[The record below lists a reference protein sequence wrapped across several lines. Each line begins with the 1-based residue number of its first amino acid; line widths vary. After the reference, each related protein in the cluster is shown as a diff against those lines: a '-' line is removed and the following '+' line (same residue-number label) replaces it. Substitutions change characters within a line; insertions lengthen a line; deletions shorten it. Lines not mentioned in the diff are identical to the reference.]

1 MAKQH
6 RILTGQVAA
15 ITGAARGIGRA
26 TAQAFLREGM
36 KVAIGD
42 LDYATAQQTAAE
54 LGHGTV
60 AFELD
65 VTRRE
70 SVKDFLDGVEAQ
82 LGPIDILV
90 NNAGIM
96 QVGHTIWE
104 EDDATTQR
112 MIDINVNGVMYGV
125 KEIVPRMLQR
135 GRGHVVNI
143 ASTAGKGGFPG
154 GGTYCGTKHYVV
166 GLSEAL
172 RAELRG
178 TGIEVSC
185 VMPVVVNTE
194 LASGLVET
202 RGVKAVQ
209 PEDVAGE
216 IVTALQELRFD
227 VFVPRSVAGITKV
240 MNLLPRGGR
249 EGISR
254 ALKADQVLRQVDTG
268 KRAAYEL
275 RASHSE
281 PALDAGDEAKQLTP

>member
-42 LDYATAQQTAAE
+42 LDFATAQQTAKE

-60 AFELD
+60 AFQLD
-65 VTRRE
+65 VTQRA

-82 LGPIDILV
+82 LGPIDVLV

-112 MIDINVNGVMYGV
+112 MIDINVNGVMFGV
-125 KEIVPRMLQR
+125 KEVVPRMLSR

-166 GLSEAL
+166 GMSEAL

-194 LASGLVET
+194 LAAGLQDT
-202 RGVKAVQ
+202 RGVKLIQ
-209 PEDVAGE
+209 PEDVANE
-216 IVTALQELRFD
+216 IVSALKEARFD

-249 EGISR
+249 ESLSR
-254 ALKADQVLRQVDTG
+254 ALKADKVLIELDAG

-275 RASHSE
+275 RASHSD
-281 PALDAGDEAKQLTP
+281 PALEAGDETKQLTP

>member
-6 RILTGQVAA
+6 RILAGQVAA
-15 ITGAARGIGRA
+15 VTGAARGIGRA

-36 KVAIGD
+36 RVAIGD
-42 LDYATAQQTAAE
+42 LDLATAEQTAAE
-54 LGHGTV
+54 LGHG
-60 AFELD
+60 AIALPLN
-65 VTRRE
+65 VTERA
-70 SVKDFLDGVEAQ
+70 SVKDFLDQVEAR
-82 LGPIDILV
+82 LGPVDVLV

-96 QVGHTIWE
+96 QVGHRIWE

-112 MIDINVNGVMYGV
+112 MIDINVNGVMFGV
-125 KEIVPRMLQR
+125 KEVVPRMLER
-135 GRGHVVNI
+135 GRGHVVNV

-185 VMPVVVNTE
+185 VMPVVVKTE
-194 LASGLVET
+194 LASGLQET
-202 RGVKAVQ
+202 RGVKHVQ
-209 PEDVAGE
+209 PEDVANE
-216 IVTALQELRFD
+216 IVSALQEARFD

-240 MNLLPRGGR
+240 MNLLPRTGR
-249 EGISR
+249 EAMSR
-254 ALKADQVLRQVDTG
+254 ALKADQVLAQVDSG

-275 RASHSE
+275 RASHSD
-281 PALDAGDEAKQLTP
+281 PALDAAAQAKQLTP

>member
-42 LDYATAQQTAAE
+42 LDFATAQQTAKE

-60 AFELD
+60 ALQLD
-65 VTRRE
+65 VTQRA

-82 LGPIDILV
+82 LGPVDVLV

-112 MIDINVNGVMYGV
+112 MIDINVNGVMFGV
-125 KEIVPRMLQR
+125 KEIVPRMLSR

-194 LASGLVET
+194 LAAGLQDT
-202 RGVKAVQ
+202 RGVKLIQ
-209 PEDVAGE
+209 PEDVANE
-216 IVTALQELRFD
+216 IVSALKEARFD

-249 EGISR
+249 ESLSR
-254 ALKADQVLRQVDTG
+254 ALKADKVLIELDAG

-275 RASHSE
+275 RASHSD
-281 PALDAGDEAKQLTP
+281 PALEAGDETKQLTP

>member
-1 MAKQH
+1 MAKQQ
-6 RILTGQVAA
+6 RIVTGQVAA

-42 LDYATAQQTAAE
+42 LDFATAQQTAKD

-60 AFELD
+60 TFQLD
-65 VTRRE
+65 VTQRA

-82 LGPIDILV
+82 LGPVDVLI

-96 QVGHTIWE
+96 QVGHTIWD

-112 MIDINVNGVMYGV
+112 MIDINVNGVMFGV
-125 KEIVPRMLQR
+125 KEVVPRMLSR

-194 LASGLVET
+194 LAAGLQNT
-202 RGVKAVQ
+202 RGVKLIQ
-209 PEDVAGE
+209 PEDVANE
-216 IVTALQELRFD
+216 IVSALKEARFD

-240 MNLLPRGGR
+240 MNLLPRSGR
-249 EGISR
+249 ESMSR
-254 ALKADQVLRQVDTG
+254 ALKADKVLIELDSG

-275 RASHSE
+275 RASHSD
-281 PALDAGDEAKQLTP
+281 PALEAGDEAKQLTP

>member
-42 LDYATAQQTAAE
+42 LDFATAQQTAKE

-60 AFELD
+60 ALPLD
-65 VTRRE
+65 VTQRA
-70 SVKDFLDGVEAQ
+70 SVKEFLDGVEAQ
-82 LGPIDILV
+82 LGPIDVLV

-112 MIDINVNGVMYGV
+112 MIDINVNGVMFGV
-125 KEIVPRMLQR
+125 KEIVPRMLAR

-172 RAELRG
+172 RAELRD

-194 LASGLVET
+194 LAAGLVET
-202 RGVKAVQ
+202 RGVKQVQ

-216 IVTALQELRFD
+216 IVSALREARFD
-227 VFVPRSVAGITKV
+227 VYVPRSVAGITKV
-240 MNLLPRGGR
+240 MNLLPRSGR
-249 EGISR
+249 EAMSR
-254 ALKADQVLRQVDTG
+254 ALKADQVLAQIDTG

-275 RASHSE
+275 RVSRPD
-281 PALDAGDEAKQLTP
+281 PALEAADEPRQLTP

>member
-15 ITGAARGIGRA
+15 VTGAARGIGRA

-42 LDYATAQQTAAE
+42 LDLATAERTAAE
-54 LGHGTV
+54 LGHGTI
-60 AFELD
+60 ALPLN
-65 VTRRE
+65 VTERA
-70 SVKDFLDGVEAQ
+70 SVKEFLDEVEAQ
-82 LGPIDILV
+82 LGPVDVLV

-96 QVGHTIWE
+96 QVGHRIWE

-112 MIDINVNGVMYGV
+112 MIDINVNGVMFGV

-135 GRGHVVNI
+135 GRGHVVNV

-194 LASGLVET
+194 LASGLQET
-202 RGVKAVQ
+202 RGVKHVQ
-209 PEDVAGE
+209 PEDVANE
-216 IVTALQELRFD
+216 IVSALQEARFD

-249 EGISR
+249 EAMSR
-254 ALKADQVLRQVDTG
+254 ALKADQVLAQVDAG
-268 KRAAYEL
+268 QRAAYEL
-275 RASHSE
+275 RASHSD
-281 PALDAGDEAKQLTP
+281 PALDGGAQAKQLTP

>member
-42 LDYATAQQTAAE
+42 LDYATAQDTAAE
-54 LGHGTV
+54 LGHGTI
-60 AFELD
+60 ALPLN
-65 VTRRE
+65 VTERT
-70 SVKDFLDGVEAQ
+70 SVKEFLDDVEEQ
-82 LGPIDILV
+82 LGAIDVLV

-96 QVGHTIWE
+96 QVGHRIWE

-112 MIDINVNGVMYGV
+112 MIDINVNGVMFGV
-125 KEIVPRMLQR
+125 KEIVPRMLAR
-135 GRGHVVNI
+135 GHGHVVNI

-172 RAELRG
+172 RAELRD
-178 TGIEVSC
+178 TGIDVSC

-194 LASGLVET
+194 LASGLQET
-202 RGVKAVQ
+202 RGVKQ
-209 PEDVAGE
+209 IEPEDVAAE
-216 IVTALQELRFD
+216 IVSALQEARFD

-249 EGISR
+249 EALSR
-254 ALKADQVLRQVDTG
+254 ALKADQVLAHVDSG
-268 KRAAYEL
+268 QRAAYEL
-275 RASHSE
+275 RAANSD
-281 PALDAGDEAKQLTP
+281 PGLDAGEQAKLLTP

>member
-6 RILTGQVAA
+6 RILTGQIAA

-42 LDYATAQQTAAE
+42 LDYATAQDTAAE
-54 LGHGTV
+54 LGHGTI
-60 AFELD
+60 ALPLN
-65 VTRRE
+65 VTERT
-70 SVKDFLDGVEAQ
+70 SVKEFLDEVEGQ
-82 LGPIDILV
+82 LGPIDVLV

-96 QVGHTIWE
+96 QVGHRIWE

-112 MIDINVNGVMYGV
+112 MIDINVNGVMFGV
-125 KEIVPRMLQR
+125 KEIVPRMLAR

-172 RAELRG
+172 RAELRD
-178 TGIEVSC
+178 TGIDVSC

-194 LASGLVET
+194 LAAGLQET
-202 RGVKAVQ
+202 RGVKQ
-209 PEDVAGE
+209 IEPEDVAAE
-216 IVTALQELRFD
+216 IVSALQEARFD

-249 EGISR
+249 EALSR
-254 ALKADQVLRQVDTG
+254 ALKADQVLAHVDSG
-268 KRAAYEL
+268 QRAAYEL
-275 RASHSE
+275 RAANSD
-281 PALDAGDEAKQLTP
+281 PGLDAGEQAKLLTP

>member
-26 TAQAFLREGM
+26 TAEAFLREGM

-42 LDYATAQQTAAE
+42 LDYATAQETAKE

-60 AFELD
+60 AFQLD
-65 VTRRE
+65 VTQRA
-70 SVKDFLDGVEAQ
+70 SVKDFLDGAEAR
-82 LGPIDILV
+82 LGPIDVLV

-112 MIDINVNGVMYGV
+112 MIDINVNGVMFGV
-125 KEIVPRMLQR
+125 KEIVPRMLAR

-172 RAELRG
+172 RAELRN

-194 LASGLVET
+194 LAAGLTET
-202 RGVKAVQ
+202 RGVKQVQ
-209 PEDVAGE
+209 PADVAAE
-216 IVTALQELRFD
+216 IVSALQEARFD

-249 EGISR
+249 EGLSR
-254 ALKADQVLRQVDTG
+254 ALKADQVLAQIDTS

-275 RASHSE
+275 RASASD
-281 PALDAGDEAKQLTP
+281 PALESGDPARQLTP

>member
-1 MAKQH
+1 MAKQQ

-26 TAQAFLREGM
+26 TAEAFLREGM

-42 LDYATAQQTAAE
+42 LDLATAERTARE

-60 AFELD
+60 AFPLD
-65 VTRRE
+65 VTQRA
-70 SVKDFLDGVEAQ
+70 SVKAFLDGVEEQ
-82 LGPIDILV
+82 LGAIDVLV

-96 QVGHTIWE
+96 QVGHTIWD

-112 MIDINVNGVMYGV
+112 MVDININGVMFGM
-125 KEIVPRMLQR
+125 KEIVPRFLAR
-135 GRGHVVNI
+135 GRGHVVNV

-166 GLSEAL
+166 GVTEAL

-194 LASGLVET
+194 LASGLTPT
-202 RGVKAVQ
+202 RGVKQVE
-209 PEDVAGE
+209 PSDVADE
-216 IVTALQELRFD
+216 IVAALKEARFD

-240 MNLLPRGGR
+240 MNLLPRSGR
-249 EGISR
+249 EGLSR
-254 ALKADQVLRQVDTG
+254 ALKADQVLAQIDPA

-275 RASHSE
+275 RASSSD
-281 PALDAGDEAKQLTP
+281 PALEAGDPTRQLTP